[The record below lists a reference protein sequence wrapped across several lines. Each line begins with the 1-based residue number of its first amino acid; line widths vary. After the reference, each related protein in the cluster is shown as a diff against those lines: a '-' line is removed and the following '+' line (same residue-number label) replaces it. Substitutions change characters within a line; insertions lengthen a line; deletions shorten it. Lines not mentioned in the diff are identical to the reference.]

1 MIKKVCPFCGSY
13 DVYCLELR
21 TDYNHFSDISPYNDS
36 DSVLV
41 NSDLPYRISIDY
53 CHSCLDIIP
62 YVVDVAVEDLK

>member
-1 MIKKVCPFCGSY
+1 MIRKVCPVCGSS

-53 CHSCLDIIP
+53 CHSCSDVIP
-62 YVVDVAVEDLK
+62 FVVDSLDDYLK